1 MTRWVCFATG
11 ERKKIMESLAVP
23 QATISAVCRAL
34 QVGEAW
40 KAVGV
45 EEESSDDD

>member
-1 MTRWVCFATG
+1 MGVIAG